1 MILPGHL
8 PAIRLVICD
17 IDGTLVRHDKSL
29 PQENIDAI
37 KSLLARGVAVS
48 LISARPIAGMRPIIA
63 ALGLTGP
70 FGAFNGGM
78 IFDGAETVLAEQQI
92 PPDIAQALLAQF
104 AEAGVTRWVFSDGHW
119 LTSNVADPHSARER
133 ISSGLEP
140 ETGNMIAAAAHAD
153 KLVVV
158 SDDPVLLAD
167 IEAKALAAA
176 GDAASVV
183 RSQTYYLD
191 VTARG
196 ANKGD
201 GIAAL
206 ASAFGVP
213 LDQVAVLGD
222 NANDVSMFR
231 VAGLS
236 IAMGQ
241 AEVDVQAEAD
251 FVAASNEDSGVADG
265 IARFIVPRLG

>member
-1 MILPGHL
+1 MSFP
-8 PAIRLVICD
+8 PIRLVICD

-29 PQENIDAI
+29 PQENIEAI
-37 KSLLARGVAVS
+37 KDLLARGVAVS

-78 IFDGAETVLAEQQI
+78 VFDHDEAVLADQQI
-92 PPDIAQALLAQF
+92 PAGTAQALLAQF
-104 AEAGVTRWVFSDGHW
+104 AEAGVTRWVFSDGRW
-119 LTSNVADPHSARER
+119 LTSNMLDPHSPRER
-133 ISSGLEP
+133 ISSGLAP
-140 ETGNMIAAAAHAD
+140 ETGDMMAAAANAD
-153 KLVVV
+153 KLVAV
-158 SDDPVLLAD
+158 SDDPVLLAK
-167 IEAKALAAA
+167 IEARARASA
-176 GDAASVV
+176 GRTASVV

-191 VTARG
+191 VTASG

-201 GIAAL
+201 GVTTLAA
-206 ASAFGVP
+206 AFGVP
-213 LDQVAVLGD
+213 LEQIAVLGD

-241 AEVDVQAEAD
+241 AEPGVQAEAD
-251 FVAASNEDSGVADG
+251 FVAADNEHCGVADG
-265 IARFIVPRLG
+265 IARFVLPRLG